1 MVCGQKKSLRRR
13 GPYNMDSFRICS
25 SIKRV
30 VGDWSWLMT
39 AHHLSLHSL
48 ALKYWTCKK
57 MPVQH
62 LWDQESRWVFF
73 LTKFVLSP
81 IVAVPNPM
89 AWVAATAGSPIAR
102 TLRVHLVARHL
113 LSSLHFDHSE
123 LASSTSSL
131 GRRSCCAGHPAWLST
146 GRWWPPM
153 LGWSTPAQAA
163 RTQTHTVAKPL
174 CTLHKARTQTHT
186 GAKPYGTLRIARSAS
201 RKQRSHAAHNC
212 SY

>member
-1 MVCGQKKSLRRR
+1 
-13 GPYNMDSFRICS
+13 
-25 SIKRV
+25 
-30 VGDWSWLMT
+30 
-39 AHHLSLHSL
+39 
-48 ALKYWTCKK
+48 
-57 MPVQH
+57 
-62 LWDQESRWVFF
+62 
-73 LTKFVLSP
+73 
-81 IVAVPNPM
+81 M
-89 AWVAATAGSPIAR
+89 AGVAATAGSPIAR

-174 CTLHKARTQTHT
+174 CTLHKARTQVQSRTAHCALHEAQVASNAHT
-186 GAKPYGTLRIARSAS
+186 QHTIAQISEAALLYWSFQILDHISLGNEHNHIIFCRHRHSDCGSRHQLESVCPSDVWSGLTL
-201 RKQRSHAAHNC
+201 AAN
-212 SY
+212 SK